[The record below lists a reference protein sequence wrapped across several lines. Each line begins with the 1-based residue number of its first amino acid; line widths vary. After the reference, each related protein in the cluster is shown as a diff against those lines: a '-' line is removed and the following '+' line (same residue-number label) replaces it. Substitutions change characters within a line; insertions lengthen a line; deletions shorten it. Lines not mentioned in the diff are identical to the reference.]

1 MVSEKSFPELN
12 SGPAI
17 KSQKTHLEELIEDSR
32 SFFYLWFSNLVF
44 TLLMMILHRYINV
57 LIYVVITTFLF
68 IYLWALLLAKPDQL
82 ASRIEKIPH
91 NLVYKTLLIPVLGT
105 FASYHFI
112 QYHAKKLP
120 ATLGNH
126 YLRRSHNEIN

>member
-17 KSQKTHLEELIEDSR
+17 KRQKTDIEELIEDSR
-32 SFFYLWFSNLVF
+32 NYFYLWFANLVF
-44 TLLMMILHRYINV
+44 MLLMMILHRYINV

-68 IYLWALLLAKPDQL
+68 IYIWILLLAKLDQL

-91 NLVYKTLLIPVLGT
+91 NLVYKALLIPVLGT

-112 QYHAKKLP
+112 QHHAEQI
-120 ATLGNH
+120 TQN
-126 YLRRSHNEIN
+126 YR